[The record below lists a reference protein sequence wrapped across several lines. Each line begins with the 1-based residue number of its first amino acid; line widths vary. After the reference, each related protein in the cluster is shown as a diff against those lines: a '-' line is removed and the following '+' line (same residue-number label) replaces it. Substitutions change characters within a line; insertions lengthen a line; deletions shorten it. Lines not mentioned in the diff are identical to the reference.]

1 MHNSTRTLPYA
12 VPTGRAFLKV
22 NPLTFDNELCEVGDA
37 STTWGLGH
45 TTVQILLCAAYRG
58 QWESGQKA
66 TVADVPHP
74 CRRHQHPTLPLQEE
88 AFCLCG
94 SACCHALEGRVL
106 ARIDLHISKTGEVRG
121 LCCGKTGRAP
131 A

>member
-45 TTVQILLCAAYRG
+45 TTVQILLCVAYRG

-74 CRRHQHPTLPLQEE
+74 CRRHQHPTLPLKRQRD
-88 AFCLCG
+88 G
-94 SACCHALEGRVL
+94 S
-106 ARIDLHISKTGEVRG
+106 
-121 LCCGKTGRAP
+121 
-131 A
+131 